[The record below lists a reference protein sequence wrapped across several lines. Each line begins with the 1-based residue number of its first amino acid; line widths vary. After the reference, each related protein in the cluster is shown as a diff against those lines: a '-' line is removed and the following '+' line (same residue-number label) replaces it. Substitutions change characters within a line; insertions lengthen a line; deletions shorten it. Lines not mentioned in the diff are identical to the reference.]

1 MMFHASMP
9 AQSPEHVA
17 KVIAE
22 LWRGVSFPF
31 PPFPD
36 AFIALA
42 ADERGTEIEVVPAT
56 QENVIGESEVGTRT
70 NAAATGA
77 SACHFAIATPLTE
90 GEVFAIAKRE
100 GWHAARCD
108 RGGCF
113 HVIEFWVE
121 NRFLL
126 EVLTRDMQAEYLAF
140 MKPAVY
146 AKTFGF
152 PQAA

>member
-9 AQSPEHVA
+9 AQNPEHVA

-31 PPFPD
+31 PPFPG

-42 ADERGTEIEVVPAT
+42 GDERGTEIEVVPVA
-56 QENVIGESEVGTRT
+56 QENVIGEAEVATRT
-70 NAAATGA
+70 NTGATGA

-90 GEVFAIAKRE
+90 SEVIALAKRE
-100 GWHAARCD
+100 GWHVMTCD

-113 HVIEFWVE
+113 HVIEVWVE

-126 EVLTRDMQAEYLAF
+126 EVLTSEMQAEYLAF
-140 MKPAVY
+140 MKPAVF

>member
-1 MMFHASMP
+1 MFA
-9 AQSPEHVA
+9 V
-17 KVIAE
+17 
-22 LWRGVSFPF
+22 
-31 PPFPD
+31 
-36 AFIALA
+36 
-42 ADERGTEIEVVPAT
+42 
-56 QENVIGESEVGTRT
+56 
-70 NAAATGA
+70 
-77 SACHFAIATPLTE
+77 
-90 GEVFAIAKRE
+90 AKRE
-100 GWHAARCD
+100 GWHAAKCV

-126 EVLTRDMQAEYLAF
+126 EVLTREMQSEYLAF

>member
-9 AQSPEHVA
+9 AKNPERVA

-22 LWRGVSFPF
+22 LWRGVAFPF

-36 AFIALA
+36 SFIALA
-42 ADERGTEIEVVPAT
+42 GDERGTEIEVCPHT
-56 QENVIGESEVGTRT
+56 QENVIGDSEVGTRT
-70 NAAATGA
+70 NQAANGS
-77 SACHFAIATPLTE
+77 SACHFAIATPLSE
-90 GEVFAIAKRE
+90 AEVLALAARE
-100 GWHAARCD
+100 GWRARVCD

-121 NRFLL
+121 NGFLL
-126 EVLTRDMQAEYLAF
+126 EVLTREMQAEYLAF
-140 MKPAVY
+140 MKPQTY

-152 PQAA
+152 SNAA